1 LKFFNIKLKTS
12 EKNDIK
18 YDKELNKT
26 PNGIYQIKS
35 NDVIYQFEYDQSDE
49 YKYYLLNGLSR
60 INFDKENYQI
70 DYNDYNSDKTWNNI
84 LAFYT
89 QDTST
94 KFKIKKVL
102 DYIIDSLSARILENR
117 EWPTNIN
124 NILKRLLPM
133 LITEEYFE

>member
-84 LAFYT
+84 LSFYT